1 MDKDIVE
8 NTFKITLTFQILKN
22 MTLDNIL
29 DTTRYMDVVLNQ
41 NAANLIHATCHET
54 DGRLIDQM
62 EIIPGTIE

>member
-29 DTTRYMDVVLNQ
+29 DTTRYMDVILNQ
-41 NAANLIHATCHET
+41 SAVNLIRVTCHEA

-62 EIIPGTIE
+62 EIIPRTIK